1 MSFVHK
7 IGYVMAKNAP
17 TILYVSGKVFELAG
31 LGWACYSS
39 TKIKDD
45 IRAAKEELK
54 EARFPEDKRKVKAKF
69 AWTITKRFGPPM
81 ILLGAG
87 AVCDLAAFGKLK
99 KRAAGYAAAAASGAA
114 ALAEARQAVTDKY
127 GEDAALEIFDH
138 VATKKITTEETDID
152 GSVKEKAIDAPVAL
166 ITGNNS
172 YVYVFDKAHSIYAS
186 GDVRIDMAFLEVREG
201 WLNDRLRANHR
212 LTEAEWLEELGFA
225 PELPANADIDW
236 EEALIRGW
244 TYFKEGTIGD
254 GVVNNRTHVVWID
267 DPDGGKPYQAPLLNP
282 NMEADIYHPYKKK
295 KNKLKE

>member
-17 TILYVSGKVFELAG
+17 TILYVSGKVFKLAG

-54 EARFPEDKRKVKAKF
+54 EAKFPEDKRKVKAKF
-69 AWTITKRFGPPM
+69 VWTVTKRFGPPM

-127 GEDAALEIFDH
+127 GEEAALEIFDH

-152 GSVKEKAIDAPVAL
+152 GSVKEKEIDAPVAL

-172 YVYVFDKAHSIYAS
+172 YAYVFDKAHSVYAT
-186 GDVRIDMAFLEVREG
+186 GDIRVDMAFVNVRDG
-201 WLNDRLRANHR
+201 WMNNELHSKHR
-212 LTEAEWLEELGFA
+212 FTEFDWLDTLGFVQ
-225 PELPANADIDW
+225 EKPANKDVDW
-236 EEALIRGW
+236 DEALIRGW
-244 TYFKEGTIGD
+244 THFKEGTIGD
-254 GVVNNRTHVVWID
+254 GVVDSRPHVVWID
-267 DPDGGKPYQAPLLNP
+267 DPDGGKPYQAVLLNP

-295 KNKLKE
+295 KLKE